1 MSWKIVT
8 LPKAQED
15 ILEIMDYL
23 SGFYPS
29 TPRNFAR
36 AYRKTWD
43 SIKNN
48 PYSWSEYYDYPLY
61 RRAIAGKYLLFYIVD
76 DDAQEVQIHRVLRG
90 SLNILRIL
98 QNEKQ

>member
-8 LPKAQED
+8 LPKAQRE
-15 ILEIMDYL
+15 ILAAMDYL

-29 TPRNFAR
+29 TPKNFAL
-36 AYRKTWD
+36 AYQKAWD

-61 RRAIAGKYLLFYIVD
+61 RRAIAGKYLVLYIVNEE
-76 DDAQEVQIHRVLRG
+76 AHEVQIHRVLRG
-90 SLNILRIL
+90 SLDILRIL
-98 QNEKQ
+98 QNEE